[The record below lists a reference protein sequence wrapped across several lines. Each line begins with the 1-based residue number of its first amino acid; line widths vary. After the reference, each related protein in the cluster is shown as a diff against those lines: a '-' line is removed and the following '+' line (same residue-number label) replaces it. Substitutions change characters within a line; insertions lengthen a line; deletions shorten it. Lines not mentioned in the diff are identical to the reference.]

1 MGLVHL
7 YCGNGK
13 GKTTAAVGLAV
24 RCAGAGGRVIFTQ
37 FFKDGSSS
45 ELRILESLPGVRVLI
60 CPRKYGFFKRMS
72 EEQKA
77 AAREDF
83 TALLRDALSAAREG
97 TELLVLDE
105 AVSAYNHGVIPEAEL
120 LDFLR
125 HNKPEG
131 LEVAV
136 TGRNPSEALMAEA
149 DYITE
154 MVKRRHPFDRG
165 IAARKGVEF

>member
-1 MGLVHL
+1 MGLIHL
-7 YCGNGK
+7 YCGDGK
-13 GKTTAAVGLAV
+13 GKTTASIGLAV

-45 ELRILESLPGVRVLI
+45 ELRILETLPGVRVLI

-97 TELLVLDE
+97 AELLVLDE
-105 AVSAYNHGVIPEAEL
+105 AVSACNHGVIPEAEL

-125 HNKPEG
+125 HKPAE
-131 LEVAV
+131 LEVV
-136 TGRNPSEALMAEA
+136 LTGRNPSEALMAQA

-154 MVKRRHPFDRG
+154 MVKRRHPFDQG
-165 IAARKGVEF
+165 IAARKGIEY

>member
-1 MGLVHL
+1 MQGLVHL
-7 YCGNGK
+7 YCGDGK
-13 GKTTAAVGLAV
+13 GKSTAAVGLSV
-24 RCAGAGGRVIFTQ
+24 RASGAGLPVVFAQ

-45 ELRILESLPGVRVLI
+45 EIGVLRSLPGVRVLVCERYFGRFRNI
-60 CPRKYGFFKRMS
+60 S
-72 EEQKA
+72 EEARAEAVKAYGDLLEEALA
-77 AAREDF
+77 AAGER
-83 TALLRDALSAAREG
+83 G
-97 TELLVLDE
+97 LLVLDE
-105 AVSAYNHGVIPEAEL
+105 AVSACNHGVIPEAEL

-125 HNKPEG
+125 HKPEG

-165 IAARKGVEF
+165 IAARRGVEF